1 MSLDVRDLWVGG
13 TDTGAGIYHTY
24 RIPALVVTPRG
35 TLVAICEGRKHTHHD
50 VGIID
55 LLVRRSEDGGRT
67 WSDTAVI
74 ASEDGQTCGNPA
86 PIVDRTTGAIWLPF
100 CKNPAMLDRESRGG
114 KWRYDRPVWL
124 THSVDD
130 GRTWAEPTNMTHQV
144 KDPAW
149 TWYSTGPV
157 HGIQL
162 STGRLVAS
170 CTHRVRG
177 TGLANDRDNQRYSH
191 IIYSDDHGATWH
203 VGGSV
208 PQEGTNECA
217 AVETVDGALYLSCRD
232 QAGGGRRYAAW
243 SHDGGETFSEVYPDG
258 TLIEPRCE
266 ASIVRLTTAQSHDK
280 NRILFSNPASRTARD
295 TLTIRLSEDE
305 CRTWSTSRVLE
316 PGISAYSDLA
326 VLPDLTVACLYERGE
341 ASPYERLTLARLDL
355 AWLTSS

>member
-1 MSLDVRDLWVGG
+1 V
-13 TDTGAGIYHTY
+13 YHTY
-24 RIPALVVTPRG
+24 RIPALVTTPRG
-35 TLVAICEGRKHTHHD
+35 TLVAMCEGRKHTHHD

-74 ASEDGQTCGNPA
+74 VTEPGQTCGNPA
-86 PIVDRTTGAIWLPF
+86 PIVDRQTGFIWLPF
-100 CKNPAMLDRESRGG
+100 CKNPAFEDRESRGN

-124 THSVDD
+124 THSEDD
-130 GRTWAEPTNMTHQV
+130 GRTWTEPVEITAQA
-144 KDPAW
+144 KEPSW

-162 STGRLVAS
+162 ASGRLVAS

-177 TGLANDRDNQRYSH
+177 SGLPDETDTARYSH
-191 IIYSDDHGATWH
+191 VLLSDDHGTTWR

-208 PQEGTNECA
+208 AQEGTNECA
-217 AVETVDGALYLSCRD
+217 AVETVDGRVYLSCRD

-243 SHDGGETFSEVYPDG
+243 SDDGGETFAEVSPDE

-266 ASIVRLTTAQSHDK
+266 ASVVRLTDARRHDR
-280 NRILFSNPASRTARD
+280 NRVLFSNPASRTRD
-295 TLTIRLSEDE
+295 TLTIRMSYDE
-305 CRTWSTSRVLE
+305 CRTWPVAKVLE

-326 VLPDLTVACLYERGE
+326 VLDDFTVVCLYERGE
-341 ASPYERLTLARLDL
+341 TSPYERLALARFDVG
-355 AWLTSS
+355 WLTDRADGADGVG